1 MVETVNV
8 ILGAMAKFHIWLVMD
23 TARIIIIM
31 KVATLMVE
39 TAVDPITI
47 TIIVLNA
54 YA

>member
-1 MVETVNV
+1 ML
-8 ILGAMAKFHIWLVMD
+8 LGAMAKIHIMLVVD
-23 TARIIIIM
+23 GATIIIIM

-47 TIIVLNA
+47 TLPVLNA